1 MFQIRRLAL
10 GEERVLQEIR
20 LRALLDEPDAFG
32 SSYEREFVFVQSD
45 WQRRLARIDAATFVC
60 ERDDG
65 VAVGLVTGVIDD
77 NSALIAWLTSMWVDP
92 ESRGSGVAGL
102 LIDEVIAWSLIENC
116 ALIRLDFTEGN
127 GRAERAYEKRGFR
140 RTGTT
145 SRRERD
151 NMAEIEME
159 RKLNS

>member
-1 MFQIRRLAL
+1 MYQIRRLAS
-10 GEERVLQEIR
+10 GDERVLQQIR

-32 SSYEREFVFVQSD
+32 SNYERECVFVETD

-60 ERDDG
+60 ERADE
-65 VAVGLVTGVIDD
+65 VAVGLVTGMIDE
-77 NSALIAWLTSMWVDP
+77 NSAQIAWLTSMWVDS
-92 ESRGSGVAGL
+92 EARGSGVAGL
-102 LIDEVIAWSLIENC
+102 LIDAVISWSLTKNC

-127 GRAERAYEKRGFR
+127 SNAERVYEKSGFR

-159 RKLNS
+159 LKIYL